1 MSITASEDAIHT
13 AIDKMN
19 TLIAAWKTFNVD
31 QRVIDIANKYLSPAQ
46 ANELINLVRNDLTAL
61 DMDNQLSAIAAT
73 LGSI

>member
-73 LGSI
+73 LESI